1 MAMESVS
8 GGQFDDCDIIRNGDT
23 VIIQLES
30 KKQQALT
37 VRDGEVLQTTFGAL
51 PHNSLIGRPY
61 GCKVLTMNARG
72 YVHALRLTPELWT
85 INLTHRTQVLYAH
98 DISFII
104 TMLQLQPGK
113 VVFESGTGS
122 GSLSHALIRA
132 VKPTGHLFT
141 YEFHKKRAEEARKE
155 FDNHGIGEH
164 VTVTF
169 NDVLKNGYFLENVA
183 DAVVLDLPMSE
194 KAIVHARKVLKN
206 ECGRLCSFS
215 PCIEQTQQTCAALHS
230 QGFHDIQTF
239 ECLSRDLQPTTVYLA
254 EPNFTC
260 CRRLVTRL
268 PGERATAGDSSSAQ
282 STEDSAARGQ
292 VAIDSEGT
300 SRASASQST
309 PSTVTVDASENST
322 SQSTASAQSS
332 SASENSTSQSTASV
346 QSSSA
351 CSTDLD
357 SGTRQGKRGHE
368 EDLIPVAKRPATGVR
383 SSSSV
388 QQVDSTSEPVSH
400 TVAGEKAAAG
410 GQDCATS
417 TVTADDPPTAASS
430 TLELTTTPAA
440 SKPVASSGGESAGSK
455 LGEGRLLALELTKLK
470 IMDNSKPSSLSSN
483 SNGQNDAGRGRGRG
497 RGRGGQGRDGGG
509 RQSSTTRSP
518 GLEQQSKKDSAGNQ
532 PEDSTPS
539 SSMASSSASNGNG
552 NAGVANA
559 GPNMAAVCRTALS
572 AGRVPGHTGYLTF
585 ATLRKSQIQ

>member
-322 SQSTASAQSS
+322 SQSTAS
-332 SASENSTSQSTASV
+332 V